1 MCSTTAGVSAMKTG
15 TELYM
20 SLYVRASAGARARAS
35 FVTGALS
42 VISRSY
48 PEKPVADS
56 QLRLGNIVPDFKA
69 ETTQGPIESFHEWK
83 KDKWAVRPR
92 ARAHRLTRRRV

>member
-1 MCSTTAGVSAMKTG
+1 MRTSLITAHPLVAC
-15 TELYM
+15 
-20 SLYVRASAGARARAS
+20 
-35 FVTGALS
+35 
-42 VISRSY
+42 SY

-92 ARAHRLTRRRV
+92 ARAHRLAR